1 MALVVAAEYE
11 FGGRKKR
18 PPGVRKT
25 SGIRYQVSGIRY
37 QVSGSSAGVKV
48 SVWAR
53 DSTYREHVTA
63 ASLE

>member
-25 SGIRYQVSGIRY
+25 SGIRY

>member
-18 PPGVRKT
+18 PPGDL
-25 SGIRYQVSGIRY
+25 RYQVSGIRY